1 MGEVVTLTEA
11 KTKFSEIIN
20 RIVYKKERITITK
33 KGKKVA
39 MVIPM
44 DEIRDER
51 EEGLIK
57 ARGVLADVDES
68 VDEMVD
74 LIYKTRKEGHR
85 LQRTG
90 PENRRRCNSA

>member
-1 MGEVVTLTEA
+1 MSNVFTLTEA
-11 KTKFSEIIN
+11 KSKFSEIIN
-20 RIVYKKERITITK
+20 RIIYKKEKIMITK

-44 DEIRDER
+44 EEYKQDG

-57 ARGVLADVDES
+57 AVGALAGLEDS

-74 LIYKTRKEGHR
+74 LIYEARTKETTREVN
-85 LQRTG
+85 L
-90 PENRRRCNSA
+90 